1 MITVDKIGQIRRAF
15 FERHLPIK
23 EIVRTLSVSRATVR
37 KVIRGK
43 ATEFRYESGLA
54 VQQFQIDWR
63 VMFSPTISMCVGG
76 LGRDQLDGWV
86 KVVVSR
92 RL

>member
-1 MITVDKIGQIRRAF
+1 MPGTMRSPAADNRC
-15 FERHLPIK
+15 LPSLDSFAI
-23 EIVRTLSVSRATVR
+23 
-37 KVIRGK
+37 
-43 ATEFRYESGLA
+43 Y
-54 VQQFQIDWR
+54 QQFQIDWR

>member
-1 MITVDKIGQIRRAF
+1 MWLGRVVGI
-15 FERHLPIK
+15 
-23 EIVRTLSVSRATVR
+23 
-37 KVIRGK
+37 
-43 ATEFRYESGLA
+43 
-54 VQQFQIDWR
+54 QQFQIDWR